1 MYNTNPIVLDEGE
14 EVTFYCAGIEGRTTL
29 TACEEFCPRYSSCD
43 TAGMANNVLAGY
55 NAKGLLEIIE
65 AAGCSNYAE
74 LVNLLYEIGTL
85 ADKQCEMGRIIEA
98 LDEID
103 STPGY

>member
-1 MYNTNPIVLDEGE
+1 MRKLPFTAQELR
-14 EVTFYCAGIEGRTTL
+14 AGQRLQPARNFAPG
-29 TACEEFCPRYSSCD
+29 TAGD
-43 TAGMANNVLAGY
+43 TAGMANDVLAGY